1 MVGKGM
7 EQKHRHRIMT
17 VEPESI
23 AKEIGME
30 PGDLLL
36 SINGQEIQDVLDYH
50 FLLHDEMLTVLFE
63 KPDGEEWEVEIE
75 KDYDED
81 LGIGF
86 EEGLMDC
93 YQSCRNKCMF
103 CFIDQMPPGMRET
116 LYFKDDDARLSFLQG
131 NYITLTNMSEEDF
144 NRIIHYKLS
153 PINLSVHTT
162 NPQLRVQMLH
172 NRFAG
177 NLLERMEQ
185 LAAAGIEMNS
195 QVVLCK
201 GYNDGAE
208 LDRTI
213 AELSAFLPHLKSLSV
228 VPVGLTKYREG
239 LEDLEQFS
247 KEEAMEV
254 LIQIHGWQ
262 ERLLASHGTR
272 FVFASDEWY
281 LLAEHPI
288 PPASYYE
295 GYGQMEN
302 GVGMV
307 RSLVEEVEEALPSF
321 LPDGRSHQISI
332 ATGVLAAPFIKDLTE
347 QVTHRFPG
355 VQVTVYPIQ
364 NEFFGTSIT
373 VAGLLTAQDIIAQ
386 LRGKPLGEALLLPEV
401 MFRDGEEVFLDDLTC
416 ADVEK
421 ALQTPVHIVKSD
433 GESFLRAILLEF

>member
-1 MVGKGM
+1 
-7 EQKHRHRIMT
+7 
-17 VEPESI
+17 
-23 AKEIGME
+23 ME

-36 SINGQEIQDVLDYH
+36 SINGQEVQDVLDYH

-63 KPDGEEWEVEIE
+63 KPDGEEWEVELE
-75 KDYDED
+75 KEYDDD

-86 EEGLMDC
+86 EEGLMDG
-93 YQSCRNKCMF
+93 YQACRNKCMF

-131 NYITLTNMSEEDF
+131 NYITLTNMSEEDLD
-144 NRIIHYKLS
+144 RIIRYKLS

-162 NPQLRVQMLH
+162 NPNLRCQMLH

-177 NLLERMEQ
+177 NLLERIRR
-185 LAAAGIEMNS
+185 LAEAGIEMNS

-213 AELSAFLPHLKSLSV
+213 ADLSAFLPSLKSLSV

-239 LEDLEQFS
+239 LVKLEKFT
-247 KEEAMEV
+247 KKEAMEV

-262 ERLLASHGTR
+262 ERLLAAQGTR

-281 LLAEHPI
+281 MMAEHPI

-295 GYGQMEN
+295 GYGQLEN

-307 RSLVEEVEEALPSF
+307 RSLAEEVEQALPGIPS
-321 LPDGRSHQISI
+321 DGRSHQVSI
-332 ATGVLAAPFIKDLTE
+332 ATGVLAAPVIQKLAE
-347 QVTHRFPG
+347 LVMQRFPG
-355 VQVTVYPIQ
+355 IQVAVYPIQ

-386 LRGKPLGEALLLPEV
+386 LSGKPLGKALLLPDV
-401 MFRDGEEVFLDDLTC
+401 MLRDGEEVFLDDLTC

-433 GESFLRAILLEF
+433 GESFIQAILLEKIPS

>member
-1 MVGKGM
+1 MK
-7 EQKHRHRIMT
+7 QRHRHKIVT

-23 AKEIGME
+23 AEEIGME

-36 SINGQEIQDVLDYH
+36 SINGQEVQDVLDYH

-63 KPDGEEWEVEIE
+63 KPDGEEWEVELE
-75 KDYDED
+75 KEYDDD

-86 EEGLMDC
+86 EEGLMDG
-93 YQSCRNKCMF
+93 YQACRNKCMF

-131 NYITLTNMSEEDF
+131 NYITLTNMSEEDLD
-144 NRIIHYKLS
+144 RIIRYKLS

-162 NPQLRVQMLH
+162 NPSLRCQMLH

-177 NLLERMEQ
+177 NLLERIRR
-185 LAAAGIEMNS
+185 LAEAGIEMNS

-213 AELSAFLPHLKSLSV
+213 ADLSAFLPSLKSLSV

-239 LEDLEQFS
+239 LVKLEKFT
-247 KEEAMEV
+247 KKEAMEV

-262 ERLLASHGTR
+262 ERLLAAQGTR

-281 LLAEHPI
+281 MMAEHPI

-295 GYGQMEN
+295 GYGQLEN

-307 RSLVEEVEEALPSF
+307 RSLAEEVEQALPGIPS
-321 LPDGRSHQISI
+321 DGRSHHVSI
-332 ATGVLAAPFIKDLTE
+332 ATGVLAAPVIQKLAE
-347 QVTHRFPG
+347 LVMQRFPG
-355 VQVTVYPIQ
+355 IQVTVYPIQ

-386 LRGKPLGEALLLPEV
+386 LSGKPLGKALLLPDV
-401 MFRDGEEVFLDDLTC
+401 MLRDGEEVFLDDLTC

-433 GESFLRAILLEF
+433 GESFIQAILLEKISL